1 MPSGKWQTCTF
12 LEKKNDRKI
21 RLFSTFYIKTY
32 FYDFRMPKQLS
43 LKFVMSKLLLGRRI
57 YMEVIII
64 YVAEMAG

>member
-1 MPSGKWQTCTF
+1 MLSGKWQTCTF

-43 LKFVMSKLLLGRRI
+43 LKFVMSKLLLGEKNI
-57 YMEVIII
+57 YGSN
-64 YVAEMAG
+64 YYLRC